1 MNEAITSIN
10 LAEDKVGKCMD
21 LMNLQSLGE
30 DTNLSKYKSTPA
42 AENMFEKKQP
52 MDRNSTVKI
61 PVNPGRSLMSDP
73 RAQQAREKVTQNTNL
88 GVIHDEQ

>member
-1 MNEAITSIN
+1 
-10 LAEDKVGKCMD
+10 
-21 LMNLQSLGE
+21 
-30 DTNLSKYKSTPA
+30 
-42 AENMFEKKQP
+42 
-52 MDRNSTVKI
+52 MDRNGTVEI